1 MLCTAMSHRL
11 TDFRCDVGIIM
22 VPEQPDLDAMNPT
35 TAVHLRK
42 LMNLGDFKGEAKTSS
57 FIYTNDEKIPRL
69 LFVGAGNPEDLDTE
83 RIRQIYAQSAKTVS
97 EIGLTSAVIP
107 VHASATPEE
116 IEAAATAIPLS
127 LYQYHHKTKI
137 SEADEKRL
145 KLKSVTFLTEDAER
159 KAMVET
165 AVQRGNIYANGTI
178 LTRHLSN
185 APGNYMTPTKL
196 AETAE
201 TIAAEY
207 GLNCQIFDK
216 AMLERK
222 KFGGIL
228 AVSQGSLQEPRFI
241 ILEYLPD
248 DAYNETIVLV
258 GKGITYD
265 TGGVNVKPADGLL
278 GMKAD
283 KAGAAAV
290 IGAMQSIA
298 QLKPKNVRVI
308 GLIASAENHIGP
320 AALKPDDVI
329 TMYNGK
335 KVEIVNTDAEG
346 RLVLGDALHWAA
358 QYAPNAVIDL
368 ATLTGAVLVT
378 FGHYVAG
385 AMTNDASLL
394 SKVETAARQTHER
407 ISELPLLDDYDEDV
421 KSKIGDIKNLGDS
434 RNAGTIAAA
443 KFLEFFVNNNYPWVH
458 LDIAGTAWGSGVKGS
473 NYIPEGASGWGS
485 RLLTRFVESWTHTDR

>member
-1 MLCTAMSHRL
+1 MLCTATSQRL
-11 TDFRCDVGIIM
+11 TDFRGDIGIIM
-22 VPEQPDLDAMNPT
+22 VTEQPDLDTMDPT
-35 TAVHLRK
+35 TAAHLRR
-42 LMNLGDFKGEAKTSS
+42 LMSLGDFKGEAKTSS

-69 LFVGAGNPEDLDTE
+69 LFVGAGKEDLDTE
-83 RIRQIYAQSAKTVS
+83 RIRQIFAQSAKTVS

-127 LYQYHHKTKI
+127 LYQFHHKTKI

-165 AVQRGNIYANGTI
+165 AVQRGSIYANGTI
-178 LTRHLSN
+178 LARHLSN
-185 APGNYMTPTKL
+185 EPGNYMTPTKL

-207 GLNCQIFDK
+207 GLNCQIFNK
-216 AMLERK
+216 MMLERK
-222 KFGGIL
+222 HFGGLL
-228 AVSQGSLQEPRFI
+228 AVAQGSLEEPTFT

-265 TGGVNVKPADGLL
+265 TGGVNVKAADGLL

-283 KAGAAAV
+283 MSGAAAV

-385 AMTNDASLL
+385 AMTNNPSLL
-394 SKVETAARQTHER
+394 SKVETAALQTHER

-421 KSKIGDIKNLGDS
+421 SSKIADIKNLGEA

-443 KFLEFFVNNNYPWVH
+443 KFLQFFVDDNYPWVH
-458 LDIAGTAWGSGVKGS
+458 LDIAGTAWGVKGS
-473 NYIPEGASGWGS
+473 NYIPPEGASGWGS
-485 RLLTRFVESWTHTDR
+485 RLLTKFVENWTHTDR